1 MSFSEGALEEAKEK
15 EKKFKDFLMSVQGV
29 IRVNPI

>member
-15 EKKFKDFLMSVQGV
+15 EKKFKDFLMSV
-29 IRVNPI
+29 